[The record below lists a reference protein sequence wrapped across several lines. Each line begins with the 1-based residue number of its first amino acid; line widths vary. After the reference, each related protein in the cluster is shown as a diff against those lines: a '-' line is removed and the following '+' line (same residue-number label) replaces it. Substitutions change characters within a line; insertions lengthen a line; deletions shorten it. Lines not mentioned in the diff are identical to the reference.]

1 MRDVIVIGAGPA
13 GISASLYIKRA
24 GLNVLVLYKD
34 NGALEKAT
42 KIDNYY
48 AFPANGKQIAIQG
61 IKQAQDLGIEIKKE
75 EVVEIEY
82 DYSKKIFTVKA
93 DKQYQAKAIVIATGS
108 SRKTLNI
115 EGVKELEGK
124 GISYCAVCD
133 AFFYKNKD
141 VAVVGSGRYAINEIN
156 HLKNVV
162 NSVVLLSQ
170 GETPPDTRGEI
181 EVVSKKITKIEGK
194 NKVEDV
200 VFEDNTKRKLDGIF
214 IALGTANATDF
225 GKKLGLNIE
234 QNNIITD
241 NEMKTNMPGVF
252 ACGDCTGGLL
262 QISKAVYEGTKAGL
276 SAIDY
281 LRKIKEEN
289 K

>member
-1 MRDVIVIGAGPA
+1 MRDAIVIGAGPA

-24 GLNVLVLYKD
+24 CHDVLVLYKD

-42 KIDNYY
+42 KIENYY
-48 AFPANGKQIAIQG
+48 ALPATGKQIAMQG
-61 IKQAQDLGIEIKKE
+61 IKQAQDLGIEIREE

-82 DYSKKIFTVKA
+82 DYEQKFFNVKA
-93 DKQYQAKAIVIATGS
+93 DKQYQSKTVVLATGNN
-108 SRKTLNI
+108 RKTLNI
-115 EGVKELEGK
+115 EGIKELEGK

-141 VAVVGSGRYAINEIN
+141 VAIVGNGRYAINEIN

-162 NSVVLLSQ
+162 NSVVLLTQ
-170 GETPPDTRGEI
+170 GENPPDTRGEI
-181 EVVSKKITKIEGK
+181 EVIPKKIAKIEGV

-200 VFEDNTKRKLDGIF
+200 IFEDNTKRKLDGIF

-225 GKKLGLNIE
+225 GKKLGLNIQ
-234 QNNIITD
+234 QNNIIVD
-241 NEMKTNMPGVF
+241 NQMQTNMPGIF

-276 SAIDY
+276 SVIDY

-289 K
+289 

>member
-1 MRDVIVIGAGPA
+1 MRDAIVIGAGPA

-24 GLNVLVLYKD
+24 GHDVLVLYKD

-42 KIDNYY
+42 KIENYY
-48 AFPANGKQIAIQG
+48 ALPATGKQIAMQG
-61 IKQAQDLGIEIKKE
+61 IKQAQNLGIEIRKE

-82 DYSKKIFTVKA
+82 DYEQKFFNVKA
-93 DKQYQAKAIVIATGS
+93 DKQYQTKTVVLATGNN
-108 SRKTLNI
+108 RKTLNI
-115 EGVKELEGK
+115 EGIKELEGK

-141 VAVVGSGRYAINEIN
+141 VAIVGNGRYAINEIN

-162 NSVVLLSQ
+162 NSIVLLTQ
-170 GETPPDTRGEI
+170 GENPPDTRGEI
-181 EVVSKKITKIEGK
+181 EVIPKKIAKIEGE

-200 VFEDNTKRKLDGIF
+200 IFEDNTKRKLDGIF

-225 GKKLGLNIE
+225 GKKLGLNIQ
-234 QNNIITD
+234 QNNIIVD
-241 NEMKTNMPGVF
+241 NQMQTNMPGIF
-252 ACGDCTGGLL
+252 ACGDCTGGLM

-276 SAIDY
+276 SVIDY

-289 K
+289 

>member
-1 MRDVIVIGAGPA
+1 MRDAIVIGAGPA

-24 GLNVLVLYKD
+24 GHDVLVLYKD

-42 KIDNYY
+42 KIENYY
-48 AFPANGKQIAIQG
+48 ALPATGKQIAMQG
-61 IKQAQDLGIEIKKE
+61 IKQAQDLGIEIRKE

-82 DYSKKIFTVKA
+82 DYEQKFFNVKS
-93 DKQYQAKAIVIATGS
+93 DKQYKTKTVVLATGNN
-108 SRKTLNI
+108 RKTLNI
-115 EGVKELEGK
+115 EGIKKLEGK

-141 VAVVGSGRYAINEIN
+141 VAIVGNGRYAINEIN

-162 NSVVLLSQ
+162 KSIVLLTQ
-170 GETPPDTRGEI
+170 GENPPDTRGEI
-181 EVVSKKITKIEGK
+181 EVIPKKIAKIEGV

-200 VFEDNTKRKLDGIF
+200 IFEDNTKRKLDGIF

-225 GKKLGLNIE
+225 GKKLGLNIQ
-234 QNNIITD
+234 QNNIIVD
-241 NEMKTNMPGVF
+241 NQMQTNMPGIF

-276 SAIDY
+276 SVIDY

-289 K
+289 

>member
-1 MRDVIVIGAGPA
+1 MRDAIVIGAGPA
-13 GISASLYIKRA
+13 GISASLHIKRA
-24 GLNVLVLYKD
+24 GHDVLVLYKD

-42 KIDNYY
+42 KIENYY
-48 AFPANGKQIAIQG
+48 ALPATGKQIAMQG
-61 IKQAQDLGIEIKKE
+61 IKQAQDLGIEIRKE

-82 DYSKKIFTVKA
+82 DYEQKFFNVKA
-93 DKQYQAKAIVIATGS
+93 DKQYQSKTVVLATGNN
-108 SRKTLNI
+108 RKTLNI
-115 EGVKELEGK
+115 EGIKELEGK

-141 VAVVGSGRYAINEIN
+141 VAIVGNGRYAINEIN

-162 NSVVLLSQ
+162 NSVVLLTQ
-170 GETPPDTRGEI
+170 GENPPDTRGEI
-181 EVVSKKITKIEGK
+181 EVIPKKIAKIEGV

-200 VFEDNTKRKLDGIF
+200 IFEDNTKRKLDGIF

-225 GKKLGLNIE
+225 GKKLGLNIQ
-234 QNNIITD
+234 QNNIIVD
-241 NEMKTNMPGVF
+241 NQMQTNMPGIF

-276 SAIDY
+276 SVIDY

-289 K
+289 

>member
-1 MRDVIVIGAGPA
+1 MRDAIVIGAGPA

-24 GLNVLVLYKD
+24 GHDVLVLYKD

-42 KIDNYY
+42 KIENYY
-48 AFPANGKQIAIQG
+48 ALPATGKQIAMQG
-61 IKQAQDLGIEIKKE
+61 IKQAQDLEIEIRKE

-82 DYSKKIFTVKA
+82 HYEQKFFNVKA
-93 DKQYQAKAIVIATGS
+93 DKQYQTKTVVLATGNN
-108 SRKTLNI
+108 RKTLNI
-115 EGVKELEGK
+115 EGIKELEGK

-141 VAVVGSGRYAINEIN
+141 VAIVGNGRYAINEIN

-162 NSVVLLSQ
+162 NSIVLLTQ
-170 GETPPDTRGEI
+170 GENPPDTRGEI
-181 EVVSKKITKIEGK
+181 EVIPKKIAKIEGE

-200 VFEDNTKRKLDGIF
+200 IFEDNTKRKLDGIF

-225 GKKLGLNIE
+225 GKKLGLNIQ
-234 QNNIITD
+234 QNNIIVD
-241 NEMKTNMPGVF
+241 NQMQTNMPGIF

-276 SAIDY
+276 SVIDY

-289 K
+289 

>member
-1 MRDVIVIGAGPA
+1 MRDAIVIGAGPA

-24 GLNVLVLYKD
+24 GYDVLVLYKD

-42 KIDNYY
+42 KIENYY
-48 AFPANGKQIAIQG
+48 ALPATGKQIAMQG
-61 IKQAQDLGIEIKKE
+61 IKQAQDLGIEIRKE

-82 DYSKKIFTVKA
+82 DYEQKFFNVKA
-93 DKQYQAKAIVIATGS
+93 DKQYQTKTVVLATGNN
-108 SRKTLNI
+108 RKTLNI
-115 EGVKELEGK
+115 EGIKELEGK

-141 VAVVGSGRYAINEIN
+141 VAIVGSGRYAINEIN
-156 HLKNVV
+156 YLKNVV
-162 NSVVLLSQ
+162 NSVVLLTQ
-170 GETPPDTRGEI
+170 GENPPDTRGEI
-181 EVVSKKITKIEGK
+181 EVIPKKIAKIEGK

-200 VFEDNTKRKLDGIF
+200 IFEDNTKRKLDGIF

-225 GKKLGLNIE
+225 GKKLGLNIQ
-234 QNNIITD
+234 QNNIIVD
-241 NEMKTNMPGVF
+241 NQMQTNMPGIF

-276 SAIDY
+276 SVIDY

-289 K
+289 

>member
-1 MRDVIVIGAGPA
+1 MRDAIVIGAGPA

-24 GLNVLVLYKD
+24 GHDVLVLYKD

-42 KIDNYY
+42 KIENYY
-48 AFPANGKQIAIQG
+48 ALPATGKQIAMQG
-61 IKQAQDLGIEIKKE
+61 IKQAQDLGIEIRKE

-82 DYSKKIFTVKA
+82 DYEQKFFNVKA
-93 DKQYQAKAIVIATGS
+93 DKQYQTKTVVLATGNN
-108 SRKTLNI
+108 RKTLNI
-115 EGVKELEGK
+115 EGIKKLEGK

-141 VAVVGSGRYAINEIN
+141 VAIVGNGRYAINEIN

-162 NSVVLLSQ
+162 NSIVLLTQ
-170 GETPPDTRGEI
+170 GENPPDTRGEI
-181 EVVSKKITKIEGK
+181 EVIPKKIAKIEGE

-200 VFEDNTKRKLDGIF
+200 IFEDNTKRKLDGIF

-225 GKKLGLNIE
+225 GKKLGLNIQ
-234 QNNIITD
+234 QNNIIVD
-241 NEMKTNMPGVF
+241 NQMQTNMPGIF

-262 QISKAVYEGTKAGL
+262 QISKAVYEGSKAGL
-276 SAIDY
+276 SVIDY

-289 K
+289 

>member
-1 MRDVIVIGAGPA
+1 MRDAIVIGAGPA

-24 GLNVLVLYKD
+24 GLDVLVLYKD

-42 KIDNYY
+42 KIENYY
-48 AFPANGKQIAIQG
+48 ALPSNGKQIAMQG
-61 IKQAQDLGIEIKKE
+61 IKQAQDLGIEIRKE

-82 DYSKKIFTVKA
+82 DYENRFFTVKA
-93 DKQYQAKAIVIATGS
+93 DKQYQAKTVVLATGN

-115 EGVKELEGK
+115 EGIKELEGK

-133 AFFYKNKD
+133 AFFYRNKD
-141 VAVVGSGRYAINEIN
+141 VAIVGSGRYAVNEIN

-162 NSVVLLSQ
+162 NSVVLLTQ

-181 EVVSKKITKIEGK
+181 EVISKKIVKIEGE

-225 GKKLGLNIE
+225 GKKLGLNIKK
-234 QNNIITD
+234 NNIIVD
-241 NEMKTNMPGVF
+241 NQMQTNMTGVF

-262 QISKAVYEGTKAGL
+262 QISKAV
-276 SAIDY
+276 
-281 LRKIKEEN
+281 
-289 K
+289 

>member
-1 MRDVIVIGAGPA
+1 MRDAIVIGAGPA

-24 GLNVLVLYKD
+24 GHDVLVLYKD

-42 KIDNYY
+42 KIENYY
-48 AFPANGKQIAIQG
+48 ALPATGKQIAMQG
-61 IKQAQDLGIEIKKE
+61 IKQAQDLGIEIRKE

-82 DYSKKIFTVKA
+82 DYEQKFFNVKA
-93 DKQYQAKAIVIATGS
+93 DKQYQTKTVVLATGNN
-108 SRKTLNI
+108 RKTLNI
-115 EGVKELEGK
+115 EGIKELEGK

-141 VAVVGSGRYAINEIN
+141 VAIVGNGRYAINEIN

-162 NSVVLLSQ
+162 NSIVLLTQ
-170 GETPPDTRGEI
+170 GENPPDTRGEI
-181 EVVSKKITKIEGK
+181 EVIPKKIAKIEGK

-200 VFEDNTKRKLDGIF
+200 IFEDNTKRKLDGIF

-225 GKKLGLNIE
+225 GKKLGLNIQ
-234 QNNIITD
+234 QNNIIVD
-241 NEMKTNMPGVF
+241 NQMQTNMPGIF

-276 SAIDY
+276 SVIDY

-289 K
+289 

>member
-1 MRDVIVIGAGPA
+1 MRDAIVIGAGPA

-24 GLNVLVLYKD
+24 GHDVLVLYKD

-42 KIDNYY
+42 KIENYY
-48 AFPANGKQIAIQG
+48 ALPATGKQIAMQG
-61 IKQAQDLGIEIKKE
+61 IKQAQDLGIEIRKE

-82 DYSKKIFTVKA
+82 DYEQKFFNVKA
-93 DKQYQAKAIVIATGS
+93 DKQYQSKTVVLATGNN
-108 SRKTLNI
+108 RKTLNI
-115 EGVKELEGK
+115 EGIKELEGK

-141 VAVVGSGRYAINEIN
+141 VAIVGNGRYAINEIN

-162 NSVVLLSQ
+162 NSIVLLTQ
-170 GETPPDTRGEI
+170 GENPPDTRGEI
-181 EVVSKKITKIEGK
+181 EVIPKKIAKIEGV

-200 VFEDNTKRKLDGIF
+200 IFEDNTKRKLDGIF

-225 GKKLGLNIE
+225 GKKLGLNIQ
-234 QNNIITD
+234 QNNIIVD
-241 NEMKTNMPGVF
+241 NQMQTNMPGIF

-276 SAIDY
+276 SVIDY

-289 K
+289 